1 VAFRGRSLAIMRSDT
16 EKIMNTYKEL
26 KELSKTRKRKLANNT
41 YLVVR
46 DDGGFGIRLHYTE
59 VVIHYKDKI
68 VLNTDGWFT
77 NTTKSR
83 INEFSPFNVYQKN
96 YQWFID
102 DGIPYK
108 DNIALK
114 VA

>member
-1 VAFRGRSLAIMRSDT
+1 
-16 EKIMNTYKEL
+16 MNTYKKL

-46 DDGGFGIRLHYTE
+46 DDGGLGIRLHNTE

-68 VLNTDGWFT
+68 ILNTNGWYT

-83 INEFSPFNVYQKN
+83 IHEFSPFNIYQRN
-96 YQWFID
+96 YEWFVDDKPYQDNMIIEVQQWK
-102 DGIPYK
+102 PNQVK
-108 DNIALK
+108 AS
-114 VA
+114 